1 MSGRIPS
8 APRCAAIVG
17 PYLSGKTT
25 LLEALLHS
33 CGAIQRRCTLKEG
46 NRVGDASPEARE
58 RGMGIEINA
67 AHADFMGERWHFL
80 DCPGSIEFMQETL
93 AALMVCDVAI
103 VVCEPEAERVQT
115 LGPIFHA
122 LDEYN
127 IPYMIYVNKL
137 DTANGRVPELME
149 ALQLVSSKPL
159 ALRHVPIRDGETITG
174 YVDLVS
180 ERAYQYKP
188 GNPSALIKIPDSV
201 QDRNEGPRQELLE
214 ILADFNDDLL
224 EKLLEDVVP
233 PKDEVYEHLTQDLRS
248 GDVSPVFLGAAEK
261 NHGVFRLLK
270 ALCHETPEATQTLE
284 RLIGIEGGAEGIG
297 GEPAVQ
303 VFKTYQLP
311 HTGKLS
317 LARVWKGSVKDG
329 SSFGNNR
336 VSGLSVLMGHSLSKT
351 AAGVV
356 GDVIG
361 IGRLDAV
368 KTGQVLSSAGTQEN
382 IMPWPEKLAP
392 VYGLAIQ
399 SEKREDEVK
408 MSTGI
413 AKVIDEDPSYIIEH
427 NEDTHEMVL
436 WGQGDIHLR
445 VAADKLKGRY
455 NVGVQSR
462 MPQTP
467 YKESITKGT
476 QQHARHKKQSGGHGE
491 FGDVHLD
498 IQPVSR
504 GKGFEFIDK
513 ISGGVVPRQYIPA
526 VQTGVKE
533 YMTAGP
539 LGFPVVDVSVTL
551 FDGQH
556 HAVDSSEMS
565 FKRAAILGM
574 KDGMPNCNPVLL
586 EPIALVTISVPN
598 EFTAKA
604 QSIISKRRG
613 QILGFDSKGGWQGW
627 DEVKAHM
634 PQSELYDLINE
645 LRSLTLGVGTFT
657 WKFDHLSELMG
668 RDAEMIVSEHKAAAE

>member
-1 MSGRIPS
+1 
-8 APRCAAIVG
+8 
-17 PYLSGKTT
+17 
-25 LLEALLHS
+25 
-33 CGAIQRRCTLKEG
+33 
-46 NRVGDASPEARE
+46 
-58 RGMGIEINA
+58 MGIEINA
-67 AHADFMGERWHFL
+67 AHAGFMGERWHFL

-180 ERAYQYKP
+180 ERAYLYKP

-270 ALCHETPEATQTLE
+270 ALRHETPEATQTLE

-336 VSGLSVLMGHSLSKT
+336 VSGLSVLMGHSLTKT
-351 AAGVV
+351 AEGVV

-361 IGRLDAV
+361 G
-368 KTGQVLSSAGTQEN
+368 GAG
-382 IMPWPEKLAP
+382 K
-392 VYGLAIQ
+392 
-399 SEKREDEVK
+399 
-408 MSTGI
+408 
-413 AKVIDEDPSYIIEH
+413 
-427 NEDTHEMVL
+427 
-436 WGQGDIHLR
+436 
-445 VAADKLKGRY
+445 
-455 NVGVQSR
+455 
-462 MPQTP
+462 
-467 YKESITKGT
+467 
-476 QQHARHKKQSGGHGE
+476 
-491 FGDVHLD
+491 
-498 IQPVSR
+498 
-504 GKGFEFIDK
+504 
-513 ISGGVVPRQYIPA
+513 
-526 VQTGVKE
+526 
-533 YMTAGP
+533 
-539 LGFPVVDVSVTL
+539 
-551 FDGQH
+551 H
-556 HAVDSSEMS
+556 HAV
-565 FKRAAILGM
+565 A
-574 KDGMPNCNPVLL
+574 
-586 EPIALVTISVPN
+586 
-598 EFTAKA
+598 
-604 QSIISKRRG
+604 
-613 QILGFDSKGGWQGW
+613 
-627 DEVKAHM
+627 
-634 PQSELYDLINE
+634 
-645 LRSLTLGVGTFT
+645 
-657 WKFDHLSELMG
+657 
-668 RDAEMIVSEHKAAAE
+668 